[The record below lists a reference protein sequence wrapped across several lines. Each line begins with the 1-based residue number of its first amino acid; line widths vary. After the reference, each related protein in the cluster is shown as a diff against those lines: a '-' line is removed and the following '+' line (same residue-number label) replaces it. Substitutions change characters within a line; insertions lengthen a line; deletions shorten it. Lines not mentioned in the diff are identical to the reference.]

1 LTLAYS
7 FSAKAP
13 RVIPSAIIGF
23 SINPTHPH
31 YATIRENGML
41 EITDYHTSALVGSYL
56 IPLPFQDINDLD
68 PTGFHVGDISYSPD
82 GELIAVS
89 INDISTSGMIY
100 LVDWRANSIQP
111 VDDQVNLHRIVDM
124 SWNIDGNRL
133 VVASIDG
140 GADQL
145 IISDVAIVNID
156 SEQIEQIL
164 ANMARVDNQAWT
176 VVAWSPLDIIAYA
189 NNTTLVFWDTNADA
203 VLMSTTTSVDTH
215 DAVWSPGGHHLAT
228 LSSDRT
234 LQIWEV
240 NSDLSAPVRVMS
252 LNAENFL
259 SNDMQWIDDTL
270 LAVNVWTDIQIWNTS
285 TAVLEKSIETDHFI
299 MGMGT
304 LNTNEFAFAGPELIN
319 IFPLTDIRDIAPP
332 TPAAGADQTL
342 SADASGNAL
351 VTLDGSA
358 SMDPDGTIVSY
369 VWSINGEEIAGQ
381 DTATP
386 TATTSAPGFGPGFQ
400 YDLTYRLVVTDDD
413 GATSSAE
420 FRLCSPSCSSGPQ

>member
-1 LTLAYS
+1 
-7 FSAKAP
+7 
-13 RVIPSAIIGF
+13 
-23 SINPTHPH
+23 
-31 YATIRENGML
+31 
-41 EITDYHTSALVGSYL
+41 
-56 IPLPFQDINDLD
+56 
-68 PTGFHVGDISYSPD
+68 
-82 GELIAVS
+82 
-89 INDISTSGMIY
+89 
-100 LVDWRANSIQP
+100 
-111 VDDQVNLHRIVDM
+111 
-124 SWNIDGNRL
+124 
-133 VVASIDG
+133 
-140 GADQL
+140 
-145 IISDVAIVNID
+145 
-156 SEQIEQIL
+156 
-164 ANMARVDNQAWT
+164 
-176 VVAWSPLDIIAYA
+176 
-189 NNTTLVFWDTNADA
+189 
-203 VLMSTTTSVDTH
+203 
-215 DAVWSPGGHHLAT
+215 
-228 LSSDRT
+228 
-234 LQIWEV
+234 
-240 NSDLSAPVRVMS
+240 
-252 LNAENFL
+252 
-259 SNDMQWIDDTL
+259 
-270 LAVNVWTDIQIWNTS
+270 
-285 TAVLEKSIETDHFI
+285 